1 MAHFGAGGTGYANER
16 TEWEETLM
24 KHRIGPYQDM
34 EPLARP
40 GPAPFVNEDEMQAAE
55 KEKRMAK
62 ASIAE
67 LDELEDDEG

>member
-1 MAHFGAGGTGYANER
+1 
-16 TEWEETLM
+16 M